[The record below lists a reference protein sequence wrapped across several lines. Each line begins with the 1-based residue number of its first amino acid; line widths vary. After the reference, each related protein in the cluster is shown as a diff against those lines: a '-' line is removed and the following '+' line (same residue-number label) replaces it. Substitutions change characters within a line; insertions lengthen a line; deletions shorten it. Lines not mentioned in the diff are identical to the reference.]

1 MVIERLMLPMLSIA
15 LMIGCSTEQRYNKKV
30 RERGPIPQPKYEID
44 LSQLDSVGCIYF
56 WEVQDGALQIY
67 TVEDEIQNEL
77 DRLEDLKDNF
87 YE

>member
-1 MVIERLMLPMLSIA
+1 MLPILAIA
-15 LMIGCSTEQRYNKKV
+15 LIIGCSTEQRYNRRVKK
-30 RERGPIPQPKYEID
+30 RGPIPQPKYEID